1 MNCEDVRAAFLAGID
16 GPVEQAHLRSCSACQ
31 AEFET
36 LEAARG
42 VLTSPAVWEEPPPE
56 LEDQVVGLITGR
68 RRVPTTQRWF
78 RYAAGIAAGV
88 LVIAVGISLLLN
100 RPDWRID
107 MTAPT
112 SSNVVADIAGWNTR
126 EGTRL
131 AFHAKGL
138 GSAPEG
144 FVYELW
150 FSAGADHVSAGT
162 FKDPSNVRLVVGV
175 TRLDYPH
182 IWVTLEPLDGNP
194 APSSSIVLETGA

>member
-1 MNCEDVRAAFLAGID
+1 MKCEDVRAAFLAGVD

-31 AEFET
+31 AKLDT
-36 LEAARG
+36 LEVARG
-42 VLTSPAVWEEPPPE
+42 VLTSPAVWEEPAPE
-56 LEDQVVGLITGR
+56 LEDQVVGLITGL
-68 RRVPTTQRWF
+68 RRVPTTRRWF
-78 RYAAGIAAGV
+78 RYATGIAASV
-88 LVIAVGISLLLN
+88 LVIAVGISFFLN

-107 MTAPT
+107 MTAGSPG
-112 SSNVVADIAGWNTR
+112 VVADIAGWNTR

-131 AFHAKGL
+131 ALHAKGL

-175 TRLDYPH
+175 ARLDYPH
-182 IWVTLEPLDGNP
+182 VWVTLEPLDGDP
-194 APSSSIVLETGA
+194 APSSAVVLETGT